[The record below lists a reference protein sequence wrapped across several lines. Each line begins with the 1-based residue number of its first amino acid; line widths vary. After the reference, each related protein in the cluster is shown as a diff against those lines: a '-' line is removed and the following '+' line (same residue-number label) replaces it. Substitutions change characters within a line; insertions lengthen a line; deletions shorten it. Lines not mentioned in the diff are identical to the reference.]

1 MTQTTNESDSA
12 SVLVTGA
19 GSGMG
24 KAVAERFRAQGWHVV
39 AVDVSA
45 SALQLQDAQ
54 SVVVCDITDE
64 QALCEGVQGA
74 LAGRPPLRAVINAAG
89 IFPTSSLDSYSPE
102 LYRRIFDVNVLG
114 TLAVARV
121 GQQHL
126 ARSGGGAMLF
136 FASVDAFAVSK
147 NQLLYSAS
155 KAAVVSITRSLAI
168 ELAEQHIT
176 VNAIAPG
183 WVETEGTK
191 AGGRIQGAIA
201 SIPLGRAAA
210 VEEIA
215 EWVWNLSHK
224 PSYITGETLCIAG
237 GVFMR

>member
-1 MTQTTNESDSA
+1 MNDVSKVENA

-39 AVDVSA
+39 AVDIA
-45 SALQLQDAQ
+45 AGTMEEDELQ
-54 SVVVCDITDE
+54 SVVVCNIADE
-64 QALCEGVQGA
+64 ASLAEGVKSA
-74 LAGRPPLRAVINAAG
+74 LQDRPPLRAVVNAAG
-89 IFPTSSLDSYSPE
+89 IFPTSSLDSFSTEIYH
-102 LYRRIFDVNVLG
+102 RIFDVNVLG
-114 TLAVARV
+114 TLSVARV
-121 GQQHL
+121 AKRYLEQ
-126 ARSGGGAMLF
+126 AGGGTMLF

-168 ELAEQHIT
+168 ELADKNIT

-191 AGGRIQGAIA
+191 AGGRIQAAIP
-201 SIPLGRAAA
+201 SIPLGRAAS
-210 VEEIA
+210 VDEIA
-215 EWVWNLSHK
+215 QWVWNLSHQ
-224 PSYITGETLCIAG
+224 PSYVTGETLCIAG
-237 GVFMR
+237 GIFMR

>member
-1 MTQTTNESDSA
+1 MTAADNFVCSA

-24 KAVAERFRAQGWHVV
+24 KAVAERYRAEGWHVV
-39 AVDVSA
+39 AVDLSD
-45 SALQLQDAQ
+45 STLEQSEQQ
-54 SVVVCDITDE
+54 SVVVCNITDE
-64 QALCEGVQGA
+64 AALAKGVSKA
-74 LAGRPPLRAVINAAG
+74 LAGRPPLRAVVNAAG
-89 IFPTSSLDSYSPE
+89 IFPVSSLATCTLE
-102 LYRRIFDVNVLG
+102 LYRCIFDVNVLG

-121 GQQHL
+121 GTHHMAQ
-126 ARSGGGAMLF
+126 AGGGAMLL

-168 ELAEQHIT
+168 ELADQGIT

-183 WVETEGTK
+183 WVETEGTV
-191 AGGRIQGAIA
+191 AGGRIQAAIA
-201 SIPLGRAAA
+201 SIPLGRAAS

-215 EWVWNLSHK
+215 QWVWNLSHE